1 LSGARVKALVLD
13 EARRLELRDVPEPVA
28 DAGQTLVEVRAAGVN
43 YADVLIREGRYPQ
56 PPALPYVPGSEV
68 AGTTADGRRVVGF
81 VRVEGGGYAERVAV
95 EEDWLFD
102 LPAAASFEQGAAFV
116 LAYLTAWLPLTRQ
129 VVVRPEARVLVTAAA
144 GGVGSAGVQL
154 AQSLGAHVVGA
165 VGSAEKRE
173 HVLALGAREAVL
185 YEEVGGLDPFDVILD
200 QVGGTVFAAGLEQL
214 RPLGTIVAVGFA
226 GGAWPTIDPARL
238 VGRNTSVSGF
248 YLGRLMRFEPD
259 LVRTALGELLEQWV
273 AGAISPSV
281 GATFPLA
288 EGDEALRMVAERRST
303 GKVVLVP

>member
-1 LSGARVKALVLD
+1 MKALVLD
-13 EARRLELRDVPEPVA
+13 EARRLELRDVPDPVA
-28 DAGQTLVEVRAAGVN
+28 EAGQTLVEVRAAGVN

-81 VRVEGGGYAERVAV
+81 VRAEGGGYAEKVAV
-95 EEDWLFD
+95 EDDWLFD
-102 LPAAASFEQGAAFV
+102 LPEGASFEQGAAFV
-116 LAYLTAWLPLTRQ
+116 LAYLTAWIPLTRQ

-154 AQSLGAHVVGA
+154 ARSLGAHVVGA
-165 VGSAEKRE
+165 VGSAEKRD
-173 HVLALGAREAVL
+173 HVLALGAAEAVL
-185 YEEVGGLDPFDVILD
+185 YEEVAGLDPFDVILD
-200 QVGGTVFAAGLEQL
+200 QVGGDVFAAGLERL

-226 GGAWPTIDPARL
+226 GGAWGAIDPARL
-238 VGRNTSVSGF
+238 VGRNTSIAGF
-248 YLGRLMRFEPD
+248 YLGRLMRFEPG
-259 LVRTALGELLEQWV
+259 LVRAALGELLEQWA

-303 GKVVLVP
+303 GKVVLLP